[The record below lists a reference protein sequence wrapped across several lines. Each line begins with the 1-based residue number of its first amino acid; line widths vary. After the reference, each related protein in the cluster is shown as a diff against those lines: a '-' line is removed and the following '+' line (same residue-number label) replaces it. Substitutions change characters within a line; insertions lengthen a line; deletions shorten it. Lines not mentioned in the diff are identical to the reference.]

1 MTDPAQPAE
10 PTDSTAQV
18 PSPGIAWV
26 PPHLMA
32 GQYQPPPRRRRAPI
46 VISVAAVLVLLLAG
60 GAYAGLHAW
69 YGWGATEPE
78 SAMPAGVIAFAR
90 VDLDPGYGQQLQLF
104 NLLSRFPKPDTGDQK
119 SGVEHGLLSMSS
131 LGLDFATDVQPW
143 FADRVGFAAWQDGG
157 QQPVTL
163 VALAS
168 KDDAQAAKL
177 LANAQTRRGS
187 ARLGYSVHNGYALLA
202 IASHDAD
209 VDAEAAGKA
218 AIANPLS
225 DSPRFTQ
232 ALAPLSGGHPAL
244 AYVDLA
250 AAYAANAQS
259 VFGALGGQTRD
270 ATPASGPYTGTLALS
285 ADAADNGIEVRLVAT
300 GLTPPATVDPDA
312 RALLDTMPRDSII
325 AGAFPGISADNPLT
339 GGISGFTDDYF
350 GGGSGTDGFGDDP
363 GYSPTE
369 RRTLT
374 DGLMAFLTAKTIS
387 FAFTKLGSGQPDGVI
402 AAAARDAAAAAKV
415 AAAVRTHFDG
425 NAGNAAGV
433 DVEQQGDTVRIRLG
447 NPSGG
452 PLADSSLYREAM
464 AGGPSRPGDAFFLD
478 IQRLI
483 GSDANISPADRRQ
496 WSPIKAVGFS
506 ATRHGSTINGL
517 LRVVIK

>member
-1 MTDPAQPAE
+1 
-10 PTDSTAQV
+10 
-18 PSPGIAWV
+18 
-26 PPHLMA
+26 MA
-32 GQYQPPPRRRRAPI
+32 GQYQPPPRRRRRAPI
-46 VISVAAVLVLLLAG
+46 VISVAVVIVLLLAG

-78 SAMPAGVIAFAR
+78 SAMPAGVVAFAR

-104 NLLSRFPKPDTGDQK
+104 NLLNKFPKPDTGDQR
-119 SGVEHGLLSMSS
+119 SGVEHGLLSTSS
-131 LGLDFATDVQPW
+131 LGVDFATDVQPW
-143 FADRVGFAAWQDGG
+143 FADRVGFATWADGG
-157 QQPVTL
+157 QQAVSL

-168 KDDAQAAKL
+168 KDDAKAAQL
-177 LANAQTRRGS
+177 LANAQSRRGS

-232 ALAPLSGGHPAL
+232 ALAPLSGAHTAL

-250 AAYAANAQS
+250 VAYAANLGS
-259 VFGALGGQTRD
+259 VIGVRGTQPRD
-270 ATPASGPYTGTLALS
+270 TTPAPGPYTGTLALS
-285 ADAADNGIEVRLVAT
+285 ADAADNGIEVRLAAT
-300 GLTPPATVDPDA
+300 GHTPPATADPDA
-312 RALLDTMPRDSII
+312 RALLDTMPGNSII
-325 AGAFPGISADNPLT
+325 AGAFPGISADNPLA
-339 GGISGFTDDYF
+339 GGISEFADDYF

-374 DGLMAFLTAKTIS
+374 DGLVAFLTAKTIS
-387 FAFTKLGSGQPDGVI
+387 FAFTKLGSGQPDGVV
-402 AAAARDAAAAAKV
+402 AADTRDDTAAAKV
-415 AAAVRTHFDG
+415 AAAVRTQFDG
-425 NAGNAAGV
+425 NATSAAGV
-433 DVEQQGDTVRIRLG
+433 NVEQQGNTVRIRLG

-452 PLADSSLYREAM
+452 RLADNALYREAL

-478 IQRLI
+478 VQRLI
-483 GSDANISPADRRQ
+483 GSDASISPGDRRQ

-506 ATRHGSTINGL
+506 AARHSSTINGL
-517 LRVVIK
+517 LRIVIR